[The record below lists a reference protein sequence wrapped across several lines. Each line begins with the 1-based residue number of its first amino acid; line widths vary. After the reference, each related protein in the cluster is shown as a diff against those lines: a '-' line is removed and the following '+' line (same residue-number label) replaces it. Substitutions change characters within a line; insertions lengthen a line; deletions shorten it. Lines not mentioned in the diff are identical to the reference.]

1 MNAEEYLSQNRV
13 EIAKQCQT
21 IADSGSRAIITAKK
35 DGETYIHKVSTVE
48 EFGDTI
54 PDNKFF
60 KPMRDGI
67 NNAVLNKVIPIVIF
81 ENQEARIISLPEYFE
96 TSS

>member
-1 MNAEEYLSQNRV
+1 MKAEEYLSQNRV
-13 EIAKQCQT
+13 KIALECQT

-81 ENQEARIISLPEYFE
+81 EEKEAQIISLPEYFKPR
-96 TSS
+96 

>member
-1 MNAEEYLSQNRV
+1 MNAEEYLRQNKV

-35 DGETYIHKVSTVE
+35 DGETYVHKVSTVE

-67 NNAVLNKVIPIVIF
+67 NNAVLNKVIPVVIF
-81 ENQEARIISLPEYFE
+81 EDREARIISLPEYFDPR
-96 TSS
+96 S